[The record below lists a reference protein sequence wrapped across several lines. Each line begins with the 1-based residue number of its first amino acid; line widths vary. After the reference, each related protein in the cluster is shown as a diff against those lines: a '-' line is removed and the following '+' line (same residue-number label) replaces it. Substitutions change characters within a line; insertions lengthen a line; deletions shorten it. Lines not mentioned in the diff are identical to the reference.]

1 MLELESELGNNRGS
15 GVAHIE
21 PVDVLSGLG
30 EGSEVPESTAKL
42 DRDEE
47 EEGGAGL
54 DAMAPSGEVA
64 SARWWGDEAAA
75 SGAGTAATAGSGPRV
90 PRSRI
95 RRGKERD
102 VGSWGISGC
111 G

>member
-1 MLELESELGNNRGS
+1 MRVLELESELGNNRGS

-42 DRDEE
+42 DGAEE

-54 DAMAPSGEVA
+54 DAVAPGLV
-64 SARWWGDEAAA
+64 
-75 SGAGTAATAGSGPRV
+75 
-90 PRSRI
+90 
-95 RRGKERD
+95 
-102 VGSWGISGC
+102 
-111 G
+111 